1 MSHMLVH
8 GGYPLIGTVTP
19 VANKNSILKLIP
31 AALLTDED
39 VIIHHVPTSSDV
51 LTMLEI
57 LEKLGGTYE
66 WFNDQSSLKIN
77 CAQINNH
84 AIDPIL

>member
-8 GGYPLIGTVTP
+8 GGHPLMGHVTP

-39 VIIHHVPTSSDV
+39 VIIHNVPTSSDV
-51 LTMLEI
+51 ITMLQI
-57 LEKLGGTYE
+57 LEKLGGSYE
-66 WFNDQSSLKIN
+66 WMNNQTSLKIN
-77 CAQINNH
+77 CS
-84 AIDPIL
+84 